1 MVIKG
6 QKVEVTKAFPGI
18 SRLTVGLGWNESA
31 GIEIDASAFLL
42 GPHGKVNQEE
52 DFVFY
57 GNPSAGQNSI
67 LLQEGTGDKKQFAID
82 ISKVPSNV
90 EKIAFTLTIYEAI
103 NRRQTFGQVQNT
115 YLRIVSQDN
124 GQEIIRFNI
133 EQFTVENSIV
143 VGELYRYKGEWKFNA
158 IGSGFEGGL
167 AALCNNFGVEVDA
180 QPTPAPTPV
189 NQPPQPPTPP
199 TPPSPAPT
207 PINLSKVELKKKGDT
222 ISLKKTSGALGE
234 ILVNLNW
241 NQTSGNKR
249 RGIGFLDFGQRG
261 NVDLDLGCLFEL
273 HDGSKGCIQALG
285 EQFGY
290 YHDYPFVAL
299 DGDDRTGTRAN
310 GENLRINGSRTDE
323 IKRILVFAFI
333 YDGVASWSEADGVV
347 SIKQADNPE
356 IEVRLDVHDPRKTMC
371 AIAMIENL
379 NGQTFTIRRLVEYF
393 KGHAEMDQA
402 YNWGL
407 RWRAGSKD

>member
-6 QKVEVTKAFPGI
+6 QKVEVTKSFPGI
-18 SRLTVGLGWNESA
+18 SRLTVGLGWNEAA
-31 GIEIDASAFLL
+31 GIDIDASAFLL
-42 GPHGKVNQEE
+42 GTHGKVNQEE

-57 GNPSAGQNSI
+57 GNPSAGQNSVS
-67 LLQEGTGDKKQFAID
+67 LQEGIGDKKQFGID

-103 NRRQTFGQVQNT
+103 NRRQTFGQVRNT
-115 YLRIVSQDN
+115 YLRIVNQDN
-124 GQEIIRFNI
+124 SQEIIRFNI

-167 AALCNNFGVEVDA
+167 AALCNNFGVEVET
-180 QPTPAPTPV
+180 QPTPAPIPV
-189 NQPPQPPTPP
+189 SQPPQPPAPP
-199 TPPSPAPT
+199 VPPAPA
-207 PINLSKVELKKKGDT
+207 PINLSKVELKKKGDS
-222 ISLKKTSGALGE
+222 ISLKKTNGALGE

-241 NQTSGNKR
+241 NRTSGRGKR
-249 RGIGFLDFGQRG
+249 RAIGFLDFGENG

-273 HDGSKGCIQALG
+273 HDGSIGCIQALG
-285 EQFGY
+285 ERFGY
-290 YHDYPFVAL
+290 YHDFPFIAL
-299 DGDDRTGTRAN
+299 DGDDRTGTKTN
-310 GENLRINGSRTDE
+310 GENLRINGSRVDE
-323 IKRILVFAFI
+323 LKRILIYAYI

-371 AIAMIENL
+371 AIAMIENQ
-379 NGQTFTIRRLVEYF
+379 NGQTFSIRRLVEYF
-393 KGHAEMDQA
+393 SGHEEMDRA
-402 YNWGL
+402 YRWGL
-407 RWRAGSKD
+407 RWVAGSKD